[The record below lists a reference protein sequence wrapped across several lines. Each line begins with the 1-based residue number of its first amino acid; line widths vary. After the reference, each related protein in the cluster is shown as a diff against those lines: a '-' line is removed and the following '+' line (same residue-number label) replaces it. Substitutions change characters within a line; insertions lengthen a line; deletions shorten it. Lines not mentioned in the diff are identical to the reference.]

1 MNQDIEM
8 ILNAPPDDFER
19 VMYRT
24 EEWLTLLE
32 QMIRHSAEVS
42 ATLDKSYDL
51 LLAGLAHC
59 QDDDGDR
66 DDARKTAKAR
76 DMVRQFRGYR
86 DTDTGKLLMHIVG
99 ELHALHSL
107 YREHTK
113 IMSTKP

>member
-1 MNQDIEM
+1 MTQDIEK

-32 QMIRHSAEVS
+32 QMIRHSAQVS

-66 DDARKTAKAR
+66 DDARQTAKAR

-86 DTDTGKLLMHIVG
+86 DTDIGKLLTNAFSELNTMHR
-99 ELHALHSL
+99 L
-107 YREHTK
+107 YKERTA
-113 IMSTKP
+113 